1 MNLLCDL
8 NLRETGGIKKLS
20 IQGETRTFKVY
31 RIPIDN
37 LIYNKKKWKNCYLC
51 FSIY

>member
-8 NLRETGGIKKLS
+8 NLKETGGIKKLS

-37 LIYNKKKWKNCYLC
+37 LIYNKKMEGLLLMFLN
-51 FSIY
+51 I